1 MAPQNLAQAEKS
13 LRDELARAYR
23 DGITEEELA
32 EAKRGIIQS
41 RAVNRAQDGLIASN
55 WVNNLELG
63 KTWQFSKATEEAVM
77 KLTVEDGSAPLLR
90 SREADLRARGR
101 PEEGSGRR
109 EGFFQAVSWIPGGTF

>member
-77 KLTVEDGSAPLLR
+77 KLTVEDVNKALR
-90 SREADLRARGR
+90 RFCDPEKLTFALAGDLKKA
-101 PEEGSGRR
+101 
-109 EGFFQAVSWIPGGTF
+109 QAAGKDFSKQ